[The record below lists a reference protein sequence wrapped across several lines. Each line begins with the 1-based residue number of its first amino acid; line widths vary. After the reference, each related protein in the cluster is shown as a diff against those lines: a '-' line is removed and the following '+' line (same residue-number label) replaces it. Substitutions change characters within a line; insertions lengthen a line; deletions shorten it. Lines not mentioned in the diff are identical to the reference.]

1 MKQHEI
7 FAPHNN
13 LPGRK
18 PPKNWG
24 EAAGR
29 GSLPTPL
36 LLIFRQLNGVKL
48 RLEEGGVGW
57 WAMGGPGE
65 SPGRGYLPEQL
76 AEGVSPPCFFPHLLF
91 TFRPLSGVKLRLE
104 KGGRGSGARERAQ
117 ARALSWAQAA
127 GPEGRKKLPTGR

>member
-1 MKQHEI
+1 M
-7 FAPHNN
+7 
-13 LPGRK
+13 RK
-18 PPKNWG
+18 SPY
-24 EAAGR
+24 
-29 GSLPTPL
+29 PL

-76 AEGVSPPCFFPHLLF
+76 AEGIPPPCFSPHLLS

-104 KGGRGSGARERAQ
+104 KGGGGSWVRGKARRGAPSG
-117 ARALSWAQAA
+117 AQAA